1 MVTCET
7 GPSHLLFKSK
17 PDLPFVSE
25 TRFESPEKGR
35 ARSGEGEGGYGQMPR
50 SA

>member
-17 PDLPFVSE
+17 LDLPFVSE
-25 TRFESPEKGR
+25 TRFESPQK
-35 ARSGEGEGGYGQMPR
+35 APALGEEGGSYGQMPR